1 MIRALQR
8 PGPALQA
15 MTAAA
20 ADRPEGLFWNVQVN
34 SMETRR

>member
-8 PGPALQA
+8 PRPALQG
-15 MTAAA
+15 TAAA
-20 ADRPEGLFWNVQVN
+20 AEDRAVRSLWNVQVN

>member
-8 PGPALQA
+8 PSPALQA
-15 MTAAA
+15 TAAA
-20 ADRPEGLFWNVQVN
+20 AEDRTAGSFWNVQVN